1 MLNKYTKQEIVRKF
15 KENSDGNVHILELTD
30 GFEFCDRKIKEHVVQ
45 LKVYNDKYYVTEMR
59 DDTNVILGKYGVDD
73 FVNDLGG
80 IMSGI
85 VEHMTKL
92 RSV

>member
-15 KENSDGNVHILELTD
+15 KENTDGNVHILELKD
-30 GFEFCDRKIKEHVVQ
+30 GFEFCDKKLKNHVIQ

-59 DDTNVILGKYGVDD
+59 EDANVILGKYSVED
-73 FVNDLGG
+73 FINDLDN
-80 IMSGI
+80 IMYGI
-85 VEHMTKL
+85 VEHMEKL